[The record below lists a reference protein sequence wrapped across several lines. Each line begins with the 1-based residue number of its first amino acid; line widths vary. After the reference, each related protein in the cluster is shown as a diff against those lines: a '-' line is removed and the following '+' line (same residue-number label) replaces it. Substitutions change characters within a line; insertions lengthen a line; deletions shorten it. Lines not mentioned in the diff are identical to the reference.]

1 MLIGVYEGG
10 VWKIRV
16 ELPDAYSFGSLCLD
30 VINQSWSPMFDL
42 SNIFDVFLPQLL
54 LYPNPSDPLNRDA
67 ASLMMKDRKQY
78 DQKVKE
84 RVDEETVDDEDV
96 TDEETG
102 SSDDEIAG
110 HVDPYGEDEQVK
122 RSHVGFMDRLVAG
135 NVERDQSWGWN
146 MTSDPCK
153 DKWLGVSCD
162 SQSKLVKK
170 VVLKQLNLTGVLDIG
185 CLQADGNQISGHLPD
200 SLKQLGDLKRFDISD
215 NNLSSKVP
223 DISGI
228 SGLITFLA
236 QNNELSGEVPNLD
249 FSNLLQFN
257 ISNNNFSGPIPDV
270 KGRFSADSFSGNPGL
285 CGEVVSRPCPPS
297 TRKSGD
303 SSTKQFAIYSGYAAL
318 GLVAVLF
325 IAFKL
330 VGKMK
335 LKQDTIAVE
344 ANTSKHNNKTS
355 STSNKSMITEN
366 KSEYSISSFDSRA
379 VLSSLVVLTSPTVQG
394 LRFDDLLRAPAELLG
409 KGKHGSLYK
418 VMLDNG
424 ATTLAM
430 KRIREW
436 SITSEELK
444 RRMRRLDQ
452 ARHPNLLA
460 PVAFYSSKQ
469 DNLLVY
475 EYQPNGSLF
484 RLLHGPESGQAFEW
498 ESRLNIAAIVAEELA
513 FMHEE
518 LGEDGIAH
526 GNLKSTNI
534 LFNQNMDP
542 SISEYGLMEF
552 QHQSFDL
559 QSDNF
564 GKDSYGSFK
573 ADIYGFGVILLKL
586 LTWKPVQA
594 NGIDLARWVHSVVTE
609 EWTVEVFDKAL
620 ISQDAS
626 EERML
631 NLLQIALK
639 CINPNPYERPNLN
652 QVVLMINRLKD
663 EEDRSSFDP

>member
-1 MLIGVYEGG
+1 MNRVS
-10 VWKIRV
+10 IRI
-16 ELPDAYSFGSLCLD
+16 LP
-30 VINQSWSPMFDL
+30 
-42 SNIFDVFLPQLL
+42 VFFFLL
-54 LYPNPSDPLNRDA
+54 FYVSV
-67 ASLMMKDRKQY
+67 S
-78 DQKVKE
+78 
-84 RVDEETVDDEDV
+84 
-96 TDEETG
+96 
-102 SSDDEIAG
+102 
-110 HVDPYGEDEQVK
+110 EDEQVK
-122 RSHVGFMDRLVAG
+122 RSLVGFMDRLAAG
-135 NVERDQSWGWN
+135 NVQRDKSWGWN

-162 SQSKLVKK
+162 SQSKSVKK
-170 VVLKQLNLTGVLDIG
+170 VVLERLNLTGVLDIG
-185 CLQADGNQISGHLPD
+185 SACRASSLSVLSLNENNVVGSISEEMGYCRHLTHLYLSGNQISGYLPE
-200 SLKQLGDLKRFDISD
+200 SLKQLGDLKRFDVSD
-215 NNLSSKVP
+215 NNLSGKVP

-249 FSNLLQFN
+249 FSNLQQFN

-285 CGEVVSRPCPPS
+285 CGELVSRPCPPS

-303 SSTKQFAIYSGYAAL
+303 SSAKHFAMYSGYAAV
-318 GLVAVLF
+318 GLIAMLF

-330 VGKMK
+330 VSKMK
-335 LKQDTIAVE
+335 PKQDTIAVE
-344 ANTSKHNNKTS
+344 ANTSRLSNKTS
-355 STSNKSMITEN
+355 STSNESKITEN
-366 KSEYSISSFDSRA
+366 KSEYSISSVESGA
-379 VLSSLVVLTSPTVQG
+379 ALSSLIVLTSSTVQG
-394 LRFDDLLRAPAELLG
+394 LRFEDLLRAPAELLG

-424 ATTLAM
+424 ATTLAV

-436 SITSEELK
+436 NITSEELK
-444 RRMRRLDQ
+444 RRMQRLDQ
-452 ARHPNLLA
+452 ARHPNVLA
-460 PVAFYSSKQ
+460 PVAFYCSRQEK
-469 DNLLVY
+469 LLVY

-484 RLLHGPESGQAFEW
+484 RLLHGSESGQAFEW
-498 ESRLNIAAIVAEELA
+498 ESRLNVAAIVAEALA
-513 FMHEE
+513 FMHGE

-542 SISEYGLMEF
+542 GISEYGLMVF

-559 QSDNF
+559 QSDNI
-564 GKDSYGSFK
+564 SNNAYGSFK
-573 ADIYGFGVILLKL
+573 ADIYGFGVILLEL
-586 LTWKPVQA
+586 LTRKPVQA

-620 ISQDAS
+620 ISQGAS

-639 CINPNPYERPNLN
+639 CINLNPYERPNMN
-652 QVVLMINRLKD
+652 QVALMINTLKD
-663 EEDRSSFDP
+663 EEDRSSSDP